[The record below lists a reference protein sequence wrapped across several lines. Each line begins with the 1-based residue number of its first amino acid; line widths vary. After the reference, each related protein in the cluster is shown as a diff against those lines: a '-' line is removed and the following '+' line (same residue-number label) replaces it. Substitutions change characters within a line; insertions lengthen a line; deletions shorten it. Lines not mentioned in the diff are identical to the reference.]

1 MFEYIVAIIYKAKTT
16 FWLINMSFI
25 LEQKKIPLEG
35 YTSRHHYFQIIHNS
49 SLAKMSASNNTID
62 KTPSPMFDIKWS
74 SPTQDFS
81 LPIVKDG
88 VCRKYCQIQRKRS
101 ASTKKKQR
109 YFGGCLKSMFSVC
122 FQAKSEC
129 APAKNGM
136 IQQGHEFTFSKIL
149 DPPPFLGKFMFKKQC

>member
-1 MFEYIVAIIYKAKTT
+1 MGFAE
-16 FWLINMSFI
+16 
-25 LEQKKIPLEG
+25 
-35 YTSRHHYFQIIHNS
+35 
-49 SLAKMSASNNTID
+49 NT
-62 KTPSPMFDIKWS
+62 
-74 SPTQDFS
+74 
-81 LPIVKDG
+81 VKFRG
-88 VCRKYCQIQRKRS
+88 KEVQAQERNKE
-101 ASTKKKQR
+101 R